1 MKKNLFGWMVA
12 VSALFGM
19 GLASCQSDD
28 NLVIE
33 ERMGYKKIHVSLTAS
48 IGGEETRATLTPEG
62 SILKFAWE
70 KGDAIEVINAAD
82 GEWLG
87 KLHVTK
93 VQEDVRECIFDGDIS
108 APNGGCA
115 LNFYYLGK
123 KGVCDASKENKY
135 MPSPLMVDF
144 STQTGTAEELYDYD
158 ILIAQKSYESGVNG
172 NLGKVD
178 FGRYF
183 SFGRFVLQIDGENL
197 NIAGV
202 PVTISANTG
211 NLYSKSS
218 LSFQSGKFKHEAGT
232 ITVTSSSEN
241 FYVNLIPSEAVN
253 LKFTCKV
260 GDDNFEGT
268 IGDKLK
274 QAFFYSNNG
283 EPIVVEMKTVRNY
296 GIRYHSN
303 FDTDQTYEDFRT
315 GVIPDEGASF
325 VLKETYGETGLPER
339 QGYTFK
345 GWGATD
351 DAGVNDVESKGTTV
365 EIFENSYGVI
375 HDYYA
380 VWEKNDIE
388 YTIRYN
394 TGNTGTIAEQTVS
407 SKNDEVTIELN
418 NGSTLSN
425 PGYEFIGW
433 SNQENATEGQ
443 LTWTLTK
450 ENPSVELYPVWKKN
464 TITTLGYDQGTW
476 NN

>member
-108 APNGGCA
+108 APNGDCA

-123 KGVCDASKENKY
+123 KGVCDASKDNKY

-218 LSFQSGKFKHEAGT
+218 LSFQSGKFTHEAGT

-283 EPIVVEMKTVRNY
+283 EPIVVEMRN
-296 GIRYHSN
+296 
-303 FDTDQTYEDFRT
+303 TDLIDY
-315 GVIPDEGASF
+315 I
-325 VLKETYGETGLPER
+325 
-339 QGYTFK
+339 
-345 GWGATD
+345 
-351 DAGVNDVESKGTTV
+351 
-365 EIFENSYGVI
+365 I
-375 HDYYA
+375 HF
-380 VWEKNDIE
+380 
-388 YTIRYN
+388 N
-394 TGNTGTIAEQTVS
+394 TGDTGTVDDITNP
-407 SKNDEVTIELN
+407 SKDKEVTINLPEN
-418 NGSTLSN
+418 PDLSN

-433 SNQENATEGQ
+433 SDQENATEGK
-443 LTWTLTK
+443 LIWTLTK
-450 ENPSVELYPVWKKN
+450 DNPTVELYPVWKKKN
-464 TITTLGYDQGTW
+464 DSTITTPGYDQGTW